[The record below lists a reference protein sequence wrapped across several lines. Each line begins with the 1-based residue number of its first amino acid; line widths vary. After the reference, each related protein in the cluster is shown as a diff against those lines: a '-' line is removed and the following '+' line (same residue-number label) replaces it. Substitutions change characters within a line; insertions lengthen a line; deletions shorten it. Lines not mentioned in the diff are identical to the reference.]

1 MGSGQHKKFPYVLGA
16 LAEACF
22 EGSLQLQE
30 GKVLRSVIFFEGM
43 PVNVISGL
51 QEETLG
57 RILLEE
63 ERITPEDYARLLD
76 KMVESHKSCGELLVS
91 LELFEPGE
99 VLSALELQVRRKLLN
114 CFKMADFDFELQ
126 DKLVPP
132 GLVVARLDP
141 SEMMFAGIRGS
152 YSLER
157 MMAEFPVDDQ
167 TVFTTRE
174 GVVELTREA
183 QSPEA
188 RVYESIGEGA
198 GLDAFRDIVD
208 DFEHLVSILYGLFAL
223 GLVDASGIRRPE
235 TGFPGAVPA
244 IEKPP
249 PEEDVPDGTPPELEP
264 APVEDEQAS
273 PKLAEKVLS
282 LNRADHFSVLGIERD
297 ATPGEIQSAFY
308 QLLKTYYLHDVD
320 SIYTGMKDRDFARQL
335 LDRATV
341 AYRELSDEKNYAA
354 YLVALEKD
362 DGTERA
368 VPPRVLADIE
378 AQKGELALGTRRYPE
393 AQKLFSNAI
402 DMYPVE
408 PGYYH
413 KLGLATY
420 FQALEDLPAE
430 EQLSEEVREPF
441 ETAIVMNPRYD
452 PAHLYLGY
460 ISRRNG
466 ELDKA
471 LEEFCRAL
479 ECNPDNELA
488 REAVRSLEKQ
498 LEEED

>member
-1 MGSGQHKKFPYVLGA
+1 MSPGKQNRFPFLLGA

-22 EGSLQLQE
+22 EGSLRLQE
-30 GKVLRSVIFFEGM
+30 GKVQRSVIFFEGM

-57 RILLEE
+57 RILMEE
-63 ERITPEDYARLLD
+63 GKLTSEDYSRLLD
-76 KMVESHKSCGELLVS
+76 EMVETQKSCGELLVS
-91 LELFEPGE
+91 MGFFEPGE
-99 VLSALELQVRRKLLN
+99 VLSVLELQVSRKLLN
-114 CFKMADFDFELQ
+114 CFKMGDFQYELQ

-141 SEMMFAGIRGS
+141 AEMMFAGIRGG

-157 MMAEFPVDDQ
+157 LMAEFPVDDQ
-167 TVFTTRE
+167 TVFTLRE
-174 GVVELTREA
+174 SIVELNPEE
-183 QSPEA
+183 QSLEA
-188 RVYESIGEGA
+188 RVHESIGEEA
-198 GLDAFRDIVD
+198 GLDAFRDIVE
-208 DFEHLVSILYGLFAL
+208 DFEHLVGILYGLFSL
-223 GLVDASGIRRPE
+223 GRVDASGIERP
-235 TGFPGAVPA
+235 PA
-244 IEKPP
+244 GLSGVTPALKKAK
-249 PEEDVPDGTPPELEP
+249 PEEDEIVAELEP
-264 APVEDEQAS
+264 APLEDEQAS

-297 ATPGEIQSAFY
+297 APPAEIQSAFY

-320 SIYTGMKDRDFARQL
+320 SVYPGKKDRDFARQL
-335 LDRATV
+335 LDRAAE
-341 AYRELSDEKNYAA
+341 AYRELSDEKNRAA

-362 DGTERA
+362 DGTARA

-393 AQKLFSNAI
+393 AQELFSNAI

-408 PGYYH
+408 PSYYH

-420 FQALEDLPAE
+420 FQALEDVSAE
-430 EQLSEEVREPF
+430 EQLPEDVREPF
-441 ETAIVMNPRYD
+441 DTAIVMNPRYD

-466 ELDKA
+466 ELDRA

-479 ECNPDNELA
+479 ECNPENELA

-498 LEEED
+498 LQDEEDG

>member
-1 MGSGQHKKFPYVLGA
+1 MDSRRHSSFPCLLGA
-16 LAEACF
+16 LADACF
-22 EGSLQLQE
+22 EGSLRVQE
-30 GKVLRSVIFFEGM
+30 GKVQRSVIFFEGM

-63 ERITPEDYARLLD
+63 GRITPEDYARLLD

-91 LELFEPGE
+91 LGLFEPSE
-99 VLSALELQVRRKLLN
+99 VLSALELQVRSKLLN
-114 CFKMADFDFELQ
+114 CFKMAGFDFELQ

-141 SEMMFAGIRGS
+141 SEMMFEGIRGS
-152 YSLER
+152 YSLDR
-157 MMAEFPVDDQ
+157 VMADFPVDDQ

-174 GVVELTREA
+174 GVVELTGEA
-183 QSPEA
+183 QSSEV

-198 GLDAFRDIVD
+198 GLDVFRGIVD
-208 DFEHLVSILYGLFAL
+208 DFRHLVGILYGLFAL

-235 TGFPGAVPA
+235 AGLPGAASP
-244 IEKPP
+244 IDKTPP
-249 PEEDVPDGTPPELEP
+249 QAKVPDNMPAELEP
-264 APVEDEQAS
+264 APVEDQQAS
-273 PKLAEKVLS
+273 PKLAEKVLG
-282 LNRADHFSVLGIERD
+282 LNRADHFSVLGIERE
-297 ATPGEIQSAFY
+297 AAPAEIQGAFY

-320 SIYTGMKDRDFARQL
+320 SVYSGTKDRDFARQL

-341 AYRELSDEKNYAA
+341 AYRELSDEKNRAA
-354 YLVALEKD
+354 YLEALEKN

-368 VPPRVLADIE
+368 VPPRVLADIQ

-393 AQKLFSNAI
+393 AQKLFSDAI

-408 PGYYH
+408 PSYYH

-420 FQALEDLPAE
+420 FQALEDLPDD
-430 EQLSEEVREPF
+430 EQLPEEVREPF
-441 ETAIVMNPRYD
+441 ETAVVMNPRYD

-479 ECNPDNELA
+479 ECNPENELA
-488 REAVRSLEKQ
+488 REAVRSMEKQ
-498 LEEED
+498 LEE

>member
-1 MGSGQHKKFPYVLGA
+1 MKMGSTWHKGFPYLLGA

-22 EGSLQLQE
+22 EGSLRLQE
-30 GKVLRSVIFFEGM
+30 GKVQRSLIFFEGM

-63 ERITPEDYARLLD
+63 GRITPEDYSRLLD

-91 LELFEPGE
+91 LGFLKPGE
-99 VLSALELQVRRKLLN
+99 VLSTLELQVRKKLLN
-114 CFKMADFDFELQ
+114 CFKMANFDFELQ

-141 SEMMFAGIRGS
+141 VEMMFAGIHGG

-157 MMAEFPVDDQ
+157 MMAEFPVDEQ
-167 TVFTTRE
+167 TVFTVRE
-174 GVVELTREA
+174 GLLELSLEA
-183 QSPEA
+183 HPLES
-188 RVYESIGEGA
+188 RVLESVGDGA
-198 GLDAFRDIVD
+198 GLDVFREIVD
-208 DFEHLVSILYGLFAL
+208 DFERLVGILFGLFSL
-223 GLVDASGIRRPE
+223 GRVDASGIERPPV
-235 TGFPGAVPA
+235 GLPGVAPA
-244 IEKPP
+244 LKKTP
-249 PEEDVPDGTPPELEP
+249 PEEDKIVAELEP
-264 APVEDEQAS
+264 APVGDEQAS

-297 ATPGEIQSAFY
+297 AAPAEIQGAFY

-320 SIYTGMKDRDFARQL
+320 SVYSGVKDRDFAQQL

-341 AYRELSDEKNYAA
+341 AYRELSDEKNRAA
-354 YLVALEKD
+354 YLEALEKD

-378 AQKGELALGTRRYPE
+378 AQKGELALGTKRYLE
-393 AQKLFSNAI
+393 AQKLFAAAI

-420 FQALEDLPAE
+420 FQALEESPAE
-430 EQLSEEVREPF
+430 ERLPEEVREPF
-441 ETAIVMNPRYD
+441 ETAVVMNPRYD

-466 ELDKA
+466 ELDRA

-479 ECNPDNELA
+479 ECNPENELA
-488 REAVRSLEKQ
+488 REAVRSLE
-498 LEEED
+498 EEGD

>member
-1 MGSGQHKKFPYVLGA
+1 MKIIQQRKRFPYLLGA

-22 EGSLQLQE
+22 EGSLRLRE
-30 GKVLRSVIFFEGM
+30 GKVERSVIFFEGM

-63 ERITPEDYARLLD
+63 GQLSQEDYARLLD
-76 KMVESHKSCGELLVS
+76 EMVETHKSCGELLVS
-91 LELFEPGE
+91 MKFLKPGE
-99 VLSALELQVRRKLLN
+99 VLSALELQVRNKLLK
-114 CFKMADFDFELQ
+114 CFRMGDFNFELQ

-141 SEMMFAGIRGS
+141 AEMMFAGIRGG

-157 MMAEFPVDDQ
+157 TMAEFPVDEQ
-167 TVFTTRE
+167 TVFSARE
-174 GVVELTREA
+174 GLLEL
-183 QSPEA
+183 SPEEHPLES
-188 RVYESIGEGA
+188 RVLEAVGDGA
-198 GLDAFRDIVD
+198 GLDAFREIVD
-208 DFEHLVSILYGLFAL
+208 DFEHLVGILYGLFSL
-223 GLVDASGIRRPE
+223 GRVDASGIERSPA
-235 TGFPGAVPA
+235 GLPGVVPA
-244 IEKPP
+244 PKKAR
-249 PEEDVPDGTPPELEP
+249 PEEDEIVAELEP

-297 ATPGEIQSAFY
+297 ADPGQIQSAFY

-320 SIYTGMKDRDFARQL
+320 SVYAGKKDRDFARQL

-341 AYRELSDEKNYAA
+341 AYRELSDEKNRAA
-354 YLVALEKD
+354 YLQALEND

-393 AQKLFSNAI
+393 AQQLFSTAI

-408 PGYYH
+408 PSYYH

-420 FQALEDLPAE
+420 FQAQGDVPAD
-430 EQLSEEVREPF
+430 EQLPEDVREPF
-441 ETAIVMNPRYD
+441 ETAIVMNPSYD

-466 ELDKA
+466 ELDRA

-479 ECNPDNELA
+479 ECNPENELA
-488 REAVRSLEKQ
+488 REAVRSLEEQ
-498 LEEED
+498 LQDKED

>member
-1 MGSGQHKKFPYVLGA
+1 MGSGQRKSFPYLLGA

-30 GKVLRSVIFFEGM
+30 GKLQRSVIFFEGM

-63 ERITPEDYARLLD
+63 EKISKEDYARLLD
-76 KMVESHKSCGELLVS
+76 EMVESHKSCGELLVS
-91 LELFEPGE
+91 LGFFEPQE
-99 VLSALELQVRRKLLN
+99 VLSLLELQVRRKLLN
-114 CFKMADFDFELQ
+114 CFRMGDFGFELQ

-141 SEMMFAGIRGS
+141 SEMMFAGIRGG
-152 YSLER
+152 YMLER

-167 TVFTTRE
+167 TVFSLRE
-174 GVVELTREA
+174 SIVELDPEE
-183 QSPEA
+183 QSLEA
-188 RVYESIGEGA
+188 RVYESIGDGA
-198 GLDAFRDIVD
+198 GLDAFREIVD
-208 DFEHLVSILYGLFAL
+208 DFEHLVGILYGLFAL
-223 GLVDASGIRRPE
+223 GLVDASGIERP
-235 TGFPGAVPA
+235 PA
-244 IEKPP
+244 EFLGVAPAPAKTA
-249 PEEDVPDGTPPELEP
+249 PEEEILEELEP

-297 ATPGEIQSAFY
+297 ASPAQIQSAFY

-320 SIYTGMKDRDFARQL
+320 SVYSGRKDRDFARQL
-335 LDRATV
+335 LDRAAV
-341 AYRELSDEKNYAA
+341 AYQELSDDKNRAA
-354 YLVALEKD
+354 YLAALEKD

-393 AQKLFSNAI
+393 AQKLFSTAI

-408 PGYYH
+408 PSYYH

-420 FQALEDLPAE
+420 FQALEDVPAE
-430 EQLSEEVREPF
+430 DHLPEEVREPF
-441 ETAIVMNPRYD
+441 DTAVVMNPRYD

-479 ECNPDNELA
+479 ECNPGNEQA
-488 REAVRSLEKQ
+488 REAVRSLEEQ
-498 LEEED
+498 LEEDD

>member
-1 MGSGQHKKFPYVLGA
+1 LG
-16 LAEACF
+16 L
-22 EGSLQLQE
+22 SE
-30 GKVLRSVIFFEGM
+30 GKVQRSIIFFEGV

-63 ERITPEDYARLLD
+63 GKITADDYTGLLD
-76 KMVESHKSCGELLVS
+76 EMVASHKSCGELLVS
-91 LELFEPGE
+91 MGLFEPSE
-99 VLSALELQVRRKLLN
+99 VLAALELQVRRKLLN
-114 CFKMADFDFELQ
+114 CFKMVDFGFQLA

-141 SEMMFAGIRGS
+141 SEVMFAGIRGG

-157 MMAEFPVDDQ
+157 LMEEFPVDDQ
-167 TVFTTRE
+167 TVFTARE
-174 GVVELTREA
+174 GFSDLPREA
-183 QSPEA
+183 QSLEA
-188 RVYESIGEGA
+188 RVYHAVGHAIGDGA
-198 GLDAFRDIVD
+198 GLD
-208 DFEHLVSILYGLFAL
+208 DFLELTEDFQRLAGILYALFSL
-223 GLVDASGIRRPE
+223 GLVDASGIERPQILL
-235 TGFPGAVPA
+235 PGVAPV
-244 IEKPP
+244 EGKPG
-249 PEEDVPDGTPPELEP
+249 PEEQVLPDLEP
-264 APVEDEQAS
+264 APVEDERAS

-282 LNRADHFSVLGIERD
+282 LNRADHFSVLGVERD
-297 ATPGEIQSAFY
+297 STPEQIQSAFY
-308 QLLKTYYLHDVD
+308 QMLKTYYLHDVD
-320 SIYTGMKDRDFARQL
+320 SVYSGHKDRDFARQL

-341 AYRELSDEKNYAA
+341 AYRELSDEKNRAA

-378 AQKGELALGTRRYPE
+378 AQKGELALGTKRYLE
-393 AQKLFSNAI
+393 AMKLFSTAI

-420 FQALEDLPAE
+420 LKALEEVSPEEPLPE
-430 EQLSEEVREPF
+430 EIREPF
-441 ETAIVMNPRYD
+441 ENAVVMNPRYD

-466 ELDKA
+466 ELDRA

-498 LEEED
+498 LEEGD